1 MTASPYP
8 RAVTGLS
15 LALGV
20 VVSVAAVASLDCG
33 GQERAASVTGLAGTG
48 GSAMTG
54 AGGDGGRASP
64 AGAGGASAG
73 VAGSPASRGGQ
84 GGPTA
89 PAPQAGMLMGDVAL
103 SLPSQSFKG
112 TLMVGMATTIP
123 GAEIRFTIDGT
134 LPTDLSPVYAA
145 PLALTAT
152 TQVRAQPFLSGA
164 AVGLVTTGIYI
175 ARSFDLTSELPIV
188 LLDDYGK
195 GASTSKTTYLDA
207 AVMIFEPVGGT
218 ASLANL
224 PTVATRAGF
233 HLRGQSSASFPQK
246 PYKVEFRDNADADAK
261 YAVAGMPAD
270 ADWALIAPYYD
281 RALMRNPFTYTL
293 GREMG
298 LMAPRTANVEVY
310 LNFASRPV
318 SETDYQGIYWWSETI
333 KISGHRMD
341 LARLKAEDVTTP
353 EITGGYIFKFDQLGT
368 DAAAPHLTC
377 KTSTGVTCWTD
388 CELTDPVPLPAP
400 TEQLAYITDYVQR
413 FHDTL
418 FTTPLGDY
426 GQYIDV
432 ASFVDYL
439 IINEL
444 TRNSDAYNR
453 SAYFN
458 KDENALLR
466 GGPLWDYNFAL
477 GVGTAVTASPAPT
490 SSADGGW
497 QFQGATPGSLP
508 RRNTSG
514 WFPRLMADPA
524 FAAQV
529 KARWKSLRGGLLS
542 QAQLEARLDTLAAKL
557 PAASVERDFARWPVS
572 TPYPPTTGAGTGG
585 GGFKI
590 VGPTDPT
597 WEGQVKGMHDFLIAR
612 LAWMDSQ
619 WQ

>member
-1 MTASPYP
+1 MDRMTASPQP

-15 LALGV
+15 LAFGAVLVTATAVSLG
-20 VVSVAAVASLDCG
+20 CG
-33 GQERAASVTGLAGTG
+33 GQERGATI
-48 GSAMTG
+48 TG
-54 AGGDGGRASP
+54 A
-64 AGAGGASAG
+64 AGAGGSVAAGAAGGPGDGGGGTPG
-73 VAGSPASRGGQ
+73 VAGSPGASGGH
-84 GGPTA
+84 GGATA
-89 PAPQAGMLMGDVAL
+89 PAPQAGTLMGDVAL
-103 SLPSQSFKG
+103 SVPSQSFKG
-112 TLMVGMATTIP
+112 TLVVGMSTTIP
-123 GAEIRFTIDGT
+123 GAEIRYTTDGT
-134 LPTDLSPVYAA
+134 LPTDLSSVYSA
-145 PLALTAT
+145 PLALAAT
-152 TQVRAQPFLSGA
+152 TQVRAQPFVSGTA
-164 AVGLVTTGIYI
+164 AGLVTTGLYI
-175 ARSFDLTSELPIV
+175 ARAFDLTSQLPIV

-318 SETDYQGIYWWSETI
+318 AETDYQGIYWWTETI
-333 KISGHRMD
+333 KINGHRMD
-341 LARLKAEDVTTP
+341 LASLKAADVTPP
-353 EITGGYIFKFDQLGT
+353 ELTGGYIFKFDQLGT

-377 KTSTGVTCWTD
+377 EASTGVTCWSD

-418 FTTPLGDY
+418 FTTPLGPY

-458 KDENALLR
+458 KDKEAPLR

-477 GVGTAVTASPAPT
+477 GVGTSVTAAPAPT
-490 SSADGGW
+490 STTDGGW

-514 WFPRLMADPA
+514 WYPKLMTDPA
-524 FAAQV
+524 FVAQV
-529 KARWKSLRGGLLS
+529 KARWKSLRQGLLS
-542 QAQLEARLDTLAAKL
+542 QAQIEARLDLLAANL
-557 PAASVERDFARWPVS
+557 PEASVARDFAKWPVS
-572 TPYPPTTGAGTGG
+572 TPYPPTTGTGVG
-585 GGFKI
+585 AGGFKI

-597 WEGQVKGMHDFLIAR
+597 WQGQVKGMHDFLIAR